1 MRKLWTRT
9 LEATMLAFL
18 LAGILLCVTLLMTMQ
33 GCVST
38 GFDFESSEDL
48 EAGRVVRSIDPT
60 SGKPITTTFAPRTK
74 TTKRR
79 ANYTDTRAVGQAA
92 GAIMDQ
98 AGGLGGILSTIPGG
112 GLVGA
117 GVAILGGLGL
127 IHKKS
132 TDAAKLSGKE
142 EGYTQ
147 HQIESGII
155 VNKGAS

>member
-1 MRKLWTRT
+1 
-9 LEATMLAFL
+9 MLGFL
-18 LAGILLCVTLLMTMQ
+18 LAAIALCVTMLIATT

-38 GFDFESSEDL
+38 GFDFESSEEL

-60 SGKPITTTFAPRTK
+60 SGKPITTTYAPRSK

-79 ANYTDTRAVGQAA
+79 GNYTDTRAVGQAA
-92 GAIMDQ
+92 GALVDQ
-98 AGGLGGILSTIPGG
+98 AGGLGGILSAIPGG